1 MAFQD
6 RRRNVI
12 SASEKFPFSGSR
24 LRQYYFHDLLCKRDF
39 LLNLNYYHDTAA
51 NR

>member
-12 SASEKFPFSGSR
+12 SASEKFPFSASR
-24 LRQYYFHDLLCKRDF
+24 LRQYYFHDLCKRD
-39 LLNLNYYHDTAA
+39 LLYNLNNYHHTAA
-51 NR
+51 SR